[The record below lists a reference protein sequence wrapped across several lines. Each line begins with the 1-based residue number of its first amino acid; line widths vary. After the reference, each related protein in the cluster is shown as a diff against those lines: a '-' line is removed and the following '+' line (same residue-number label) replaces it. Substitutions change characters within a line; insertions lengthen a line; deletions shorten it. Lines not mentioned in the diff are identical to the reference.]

1 MKRIVSL
8 ILAVMLC
15 ASLAAP
21 AMAAGTSFTDVPSS
35 HWACADIRS
44 AAGKGVITGY
54 ADGTFKPAGTVTN
67 AQFLTMIARAFYAD
81 KLANNELRVSDG
93 DEYYLPALYTLVPLG
108 ILDDTSFGN
117 TYIEDWIGKA
127 SAVKNINRYDMA
139 QVMYNVMTDN
149 GFSVSSGEQST
160 AKASIS
166 DWNSVPSQY
175 QTAVA
180 SCYALGL
187 LGGYSDGQY
196 KGTQTMNRAQ
206 AATVIERLYK
216 VLNGES
222 TGVTTAKPAET
233 PAPPLTPAQAAGI
246 FESAETETIDRTK
259 PAETVTPNKP
269 LGGSTSK
276 EHVLTNGKP
285 ITEENVKELMD
296 QLRYV
301 EFPAR
306 GTNPSDQV
314 STRAYMDVYHTYYSD
329 AIPPIAGGGQAGC
342 NGWACWASDYI
353 FGKYSNNKAWEQT
366 DHTNI
371 RCGDI
376 IVYYNLDGSMSH
388 AAIATDHIDPN
399 VGPGNGSVSLAHS
412 SLPAGHRVSYED
424 ISWGYSVFSNETF
437 AHNGDLIWVVWTRY
451 PD

>member
-21 AMAAGTSFTDVPSS
+21 AMAAGTSFTDVPGSY
-35 HWACADIRS
+35 WAYADIRS
-44 AAGKGVITGY
+44 AAGKGIITGY

-81 KLANNELRVSDG
+81 ELANNELRVSDG

-139 QVMYNVMTDN
+139 QVMYNVMTN
-149 GFSVSSGEQST
+149 KGYSVGSSERSAAQS
-160 AKASIS
+160 KIS
-166 DWNSVPSQY
+166 DWRSIPSQY
-175 QTAVA
+175 QTGVA

-222 TGVTTAKPAET
+222 TGVTTAKP
-233 PAPPLTPAQAAGI
+233 
-246 FESAETETIDRTK
+246 TETVPTETT
-259 PAETVTPNKP
+259 PAETTTPA
-269 LGGSTSK
+269 TSSE

-285 ITEENVKELMD
+285 VTEENVQELMD
-296 QLRYV
+296 QLKYV
-301 EFPAR
+301 EFPADS
-306 GTNPSDQV
+306 TNPAELNMT
-314 STRAYMDVYHTYYSD
+314 TRAYMPTTSRYYSD
-329 AIPPIAGGGQAGC
+329 AIPPIAGSAQAGC
-342 NGWACWASDYI
+342 NGWACFASDYI
-353 FGKYSNNKAWEQT
+353 FGKYSKTNKARLQT

-376 IVYYNLDGSMSH
+376 ICIYYTENGYHELEH
-388 AAIATDHIDPN
+388 VVIATDHIDPN
-399 VGPGNGSVSLAHS
+399 VGPGNGSVNTAESGIEM
-412 SLPAGHRVSYED
+412 GHRIYWED
-424 ISWGYSVFSNETF
+424 IYNVGRGPWQNETY
-437 AHNGDLIWVVWTRY
+437 ANNGGWSWEVWTRY

>member
-15 ASLAAP
+15 AGLAAP
-21 AMAAGTSFTDVPSS
+21 AMAANKNFSDVPSS
-35 HWACADIRS
+35 HWAYNDIQS
-44 AAGKGVITGY
+44 AADKGIIGGY

-81 KLANNELRVSDG
+81 ELAKNELRVFDDSP
-93 DEYYLPALYTLVPLG
+93 YYLSALYTLVPLG

-139 QVMYNVMTDN
+139 QVMYNVMTN
-149 GFSVSSGEQST
+149 KGYGVGSSERSAAQS
-160 AKASIS
+160 KIS
-166 DWNSVPSQY
+166 DWRSIPSQY
-175 QTAVA
+175 QTGVA

-222 TGVTTAKPAET
+222 TGVTSAKPAET
-233 PAPPLTPAQAAGI
+233 VPAETTPA
-246 FESAETETIDRTK
+246 ETTK
-259 PAETVTPNKP
+259 PA
-269 LGGSTSK
+269 TSSE

-285 ITEENVKELMD
+285 VTEENVQELMD
-296 QLRYV
+296 QLKYV
-301 EFPAR
+301 EYPAVER
-306 GTNPSDQV
+306 PGIKAT
-314 STRAYMDVYHTYYSD
+314 STRAYMPVTSWYHSD
-329 AIPPIAGGGQAGC
+329 AIPPLAGGGQGGC
-342 NGWACWASDYI
+342 NGWASFASDYI
-353 FGKYSNNKAWEQT
+353 FGKYSNNKARLQT

-376 IVYYNLDGSMSH
+376 ICIYDDSIGTHVLGH
-388 AAIATDHIDPN
+388 VVIATSHIDPN
-399 VGPGNGSVSLAHS
+399 VGPGNGSVNTAESNLEM
-412 SLPAGHRVSYED
+412 GHTIFWND
-424 ISWGYSVFSNETF
+424 IYTMGYGIFQNETF
-437 AHNGDLIWVVWTRY
+437 ANNGGWSWEVWTRY